1 MTRLQICIIK
11 YIELT
16 SENISEPKKIQL
28 HACSWRSSNYRLCCM
43 QWTKLMNL
51 SIDVSIML
59 KDWFGI

>member
-28 HACSWRSSNYRLCCM
+28 HACSWRSSNYRLCSIAKSL
-43 QWTKLMNL
+43 WTFQLRWVL
-51 SIDVSIML
+51 C
-59 KDWFGI
+59 